1 MKAIA
6 GAMIAAC
13 AFVCAVAAATPLQD
27 CAPSNAPTAC
37 LDAKLK
43 AANKQLNSTLKAAQ
57 DRLEQLQARGKRPV
71 LGAFIDS
78 QRKFNAYRDAQCNWQ
93 GIRAPAGANSADYV
107 KDCQIR
113 ATMAREQELAEF
125 LSGDD
130 AQVPA
135 DAAASPATERE
146 LPTAKNTEPPEAADR
161 PGAAE
166 PPLAQAPDAQPE
178 KSGAATDSSVAAARS
193 NEWHLVK
200 WIVNGSEKSVVPE
213 SRVTIA
219 FDPSGKLSGNATIN
233 RYSGSY
239 RFDADGHLKW
249 PPAGFAVT
257 RMAGPPALMA
267 QERSFLESLRRTSL
281 YRTDGQQLI
290 LQSTNASVILTFT
303 R

>member
-6 GAMIAAC
+6 GLMIAAC

-27 CAPSNAPTAC
+27 CASSTARAVC

-43 AANKQLNSTLKAAQ
+43 AANKQLNATLKATQ
-57 DRLEQLQARGKRPV
+57 DRLEQLQTRGKRPV

-113 ATMAREQELAEF
+113 ATIAREQELAEF
-125 LSGDD
+125 LAGDD
-130 AQVPA
+130 AQGPA
-135 DAAASPATERE
+135 DAAVSPAPARE
-146 LPTAKNTEPPEAADR
+146 VPTTKNSEPPEAADR

-166 PPLAQAPDAQPE
+166 APVVEAPDAQPE
-178 KSGAATDSSVAAARS
+178 KPGVTADAAAAAARS
-193 NEWHLVK
+193 NEWRLVK
-200 WIVNGSEKSVVPE
+200 WTVNGSEKSVVPE

-219 FDPSGKLSGNATIN
+219 FDPSGKLSGNATVN

-249 PPAGFAVT
+249 PHAGFAVT

-290 LQSTNASVILTFT
+290 LESTNASVILTFT